1 MIHPNVLSEAGI
13 DTETYTGFAWGMG
26 IERLVMMK
34 HGVEDVRHF
43 ESAKLDFLRQ
53 FA

>member
-1 MIHPNVLSEAGI
+1 MIHPNVLKMAGI
-13 DTETYTGFAWGMG
+13 DPNQYTGFAWGGG

-34 HGVEDVRHF
+34 YGIEDIRHF
-43 ESAKLDFLRQ
+43 ESGKLDFLRQ